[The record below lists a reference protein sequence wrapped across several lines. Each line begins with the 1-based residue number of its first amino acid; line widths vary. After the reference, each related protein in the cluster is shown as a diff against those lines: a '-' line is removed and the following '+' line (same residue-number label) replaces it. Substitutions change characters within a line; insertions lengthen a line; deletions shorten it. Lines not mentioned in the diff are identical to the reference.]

1 MPLWD
6 FKGNV
11 NLSIHDLTRRS
22 TEEVFDYINRGSLSI
37 HDLTR
42 RSTSLLSWT
51 VTMPTS
57 FNSRPHKEVDDDVT
71 QPENLKKL
79 SIHDLTRRSTSSTGH
94 IRADQPTFNSRPHK
108 EVDIPSFPITEKVVF
123 FQFTTSQGGRRSA
136 PPFQTLLYS
145 FNSRPHKEVDPPGTR
160 SVSSRSSFNSRPHKE
175 VDDLCRDQVLCHLLS
190 IHDLTRRS
198 TLKYSED
205 PAGSS
210 FQFTTSQGGRL

>member
-11 NLSIHDLTRRS
+11 NHSIHDLTRRS

-79 SIHDLTRRSTSSTGH
+79 SIHDLTRRSTSST
-94 IRADQPTFNSRPHK
+94 
-108 EVDIPSFPITEKVVF
+108 
-123 FQFTTSQGGRRSA
+123 
-136 PPFQTLLYS
+136 L
-145 FNSRPHKEVDPPGTR
+145 
-160 SVSSRSSFNSRPHKE
+160 
-175 VDDLCRDQVLCHLLS
+175 
-190 IHDLTRRS
+190 
-198 TLKYSED
+198 
-205 PAGSS
+205 
-210 FQFTTSQGGRL
+210 

>member
-71 QPENLKKL
+71 QPENLKKSFNSRPHKEVDQLYRSHQSRSTEL
-79 SIHDLTRRSTSSTGH
+79 SIHDLTRRSTFPSVSDNGYSSVLSIHDLT
-94 IRADQPTFNSRPHK
+94 RRSTFCTAVSNAS
-108 EVDIPSFPITEKVVF
+108 VF
-123 FQFTTSQGGRRSA
+123 FQFTTSQGGRPARYSLSIISIIFQFTTSQGGRRPLQRSSPL
-136 PPFQTLLYS
+136 PPS
-145 FNSRPHKEVDPPGTR
+145 FNSRPHKEVD
-160 SVSSRSSFNSRPHKE
+160 SAVF
-175 VDDLCRDQVLCHLLS
+175 
-190 IHDLTRRS
+190 
-198 TLKYSED
+198 
-205 PAGSS
+205 
-210 FQFTTSQGGRL
+210 

>member
-94 IRADQPTFNSRPHK
+94 IRADQPTFNSRPHEGGRHSLFSDNGK
-108 EVDIPSFPITEKVVF
+108 SSVLSIHDLTRRSTFCTAVSNASVF
-123 FQFTTSQGGRRSA
+123 FQFTTSQGGRPARYSLSIISIIFQFTTSQGGRRPLQRSSPL
-136 PPFQTLLYS
+136 PPS
-145 FNSRPHKEVDPPGTR
+145 FNSRPHKEVD
-160 SVSSRSSFNSRPHKE
+160 SE
-175 VDDLCRDQVLCHLLS
+175 V
-190 IHDLTRRS
+190 
-198 TLKYSED
+198 
-205 PAGSS
+205 
-210 FQFTTSQGGRL
+210 F